1 MRKKSSGYTFLNL
14 IKDVMEMEKKPLTVS
29 QIWKCGEKHGLTDK
43 VGSKGKTPINT
54 LQARLY
60 LDIRDNENSIFVQ
73 TSKRPSM
80 FYLKN
85 MNVEKHELEMQD
97 EEPSGYNERDLHILL
112 SSYVY
117 AAPEFH
123 CVTKTI
129 YHEKRVSRRRDI
141 INGFIQIL

>member
-14 IKDVMEMEKKPLTVS
+14 IKDVMEIEKKPLTVS
-29 QIWKCGEKHGLTDK
+29 QIWKCGEKHGLIDK

-80 FYLKN
+80 FYLKDID
-85 MNVEKHELEMQD
+85 VEKCESE
-97 EEPSGYNERDLHILL
+97 
-112 SSYVY
+112 
-117 AAPEFH
+117 
-123 CVTKTI
+123 
-129 YHEKRVSRRRDI
+129 
-141 INGFIQIL
+141 